1 MELKVLDNKGKETTA
16 IQVNDAFTEAKGSEA
31 LLHEVVTAYRAGLR
45 AGTHKTLTR
54 SEVSGGGVKPWKQK
68 RTGRARSGSIRSP
81 LWRHGGIIFGP
92 EPRDYRQDLPKKKKL
107 LAFQMA
113 VSHLLKENL
122 LQVVEPIKISEPK
135 TKYVADVYK
144 KWQAPTDSLLVLDKI
159 DPVLHRAARNIPN
172 VRLVSVETLNTYDCL
187 RARRVFITAAG
198 LAQLSERLAKTGEK
212 K

>member
-1 MELKVLDNKGKETTA
+1 MELKVLDNKGKETTT
-16 IQVNDAFTEAKGSEA
+16 IQVNDEFTAAKGSDA
-31 LLHEVVTAYRAGLR
+31 LLHEVVVAYRAGLR

-54 SEVSGGGVKPWKQK
+54 SEVSGGGKKPWKQK
-68 RTGRARSGSIRSP
+68 GTGRARSGSTRSP

-92 EPRDYRQDLPKKKKL
+92 EPRDYRQDIPKQKKR

-113 VSHLLKENL
+113 VSHLLKENI
-122 LQVVEPIKISEPK
+122 LQVVEPIQFPEPK
-135 TKYVADVYK
+135 TKHVAEIYK
-144 KWQAPTDSLLVLDKI
+144 KWLAPTDSLLVLDKI
-159 DPVLHRAARNIPN
+159 DPALNRASRNISN
-172 VRLVSVETLNTYDCL
+172 VRIVDVDTLNTYDCL